1 MKATLPFTLEGFSIY
16 HVIASQIQDIS
27 NKLMEM
33 RETAVRYCFNTVEH
47 GGLSIGAKSVT
58 WHNPRVA
65 SLFIEEAEV
74 VGIGSHRDKLIN
86 WLIEGPSNHTEV
98 FSIIGIGGLGK
109 TTLVKKV
116 YDNEKVVAH
125 FDCRAWITV
134 SHTYKMEE
142 LLRDVIKQLY

>member
-1 MKATLPFTLEGFSIY
+1 M
-16 HVIASQIQDIS
+16 
-27 NKLMEM
+27 
-33 RETAVRYCFNTVEH
+33 
-47 GGLSIGAKSVT
+47 
-58 WHNPRVA
+58 
-65 SLFIEEAEV
+65 
-74 VGIGSHRDKLIN
+74 GIGSHRDKLIN

-142 LLRDVIKQLY
+142 LLRDVIKQLYKSRKESVPVEIDTMKETPIMEQLRLYLREQRYVVIFDDLWNPEF